1 MSRFLKFRTNHLFF
15 WEKKLK
21 EFGKEYRKFLDCLTD
36 EENAEKAIAVF
47 RRQAQELLD
56 KAEEIKRLY
65 QIGLPETFK
74 RRKLNRLLV
83 KYSQNRGAM
92 PEEENDEIQSAG
104 FIGK

>member
-1 MSRFLKFRTNHLFF
+1 
-15 WEKKLK
+15 
-21 EFGKEYRKFLDCLTD
+21 
-36 EENAEKAIAVF
+36 
-47 RRQAQELLD
+47 LLD

-74 RRKLNRLLV
+74 RRKLNRLLL